1 MIHLLK
7 YGIRWAYEISNDK
20 IVGQRHKLKI
30 LSILPVFMAEVL
42 YEEKYISIKSS
53 CYLIMAKRIGFLNM
67 MASGGHIKPMGFE
80 IIKTLQGLICHQ
92 SELEGKKYT

>member
-7 YGIRWAYEISNDK
+7 YSIRWAYEISNDK

-30 LSILPVFMAEVL
+30 LSILPVFMALEVL

-53 CYLIMAKRIGFLNM
+53 CYA
-67 MASGGHIKPMGFE
+67 PV
-80 IIKTLQGLICHQ
+80 IC
-92 SELEGKKYT
+92 SPGPLGAAE

>member
-20 IVGQRHKLKI
+20 IVVQRHKLKI
-30 LSILPVFMAEVL
+30 LSILPVFMALEVL

-53 CYLIMAKRIGFLNM
+53 CYLIMAKRIGFLKM
-67 MASGGHIKPMGFE
+67 MASGGHIMPMGFE
-80 IIKTLQGLICHQ
+80 MIKTLQCLICR
-92 SELEGKKYT
+92 SV